1 MANLKGCGVW
11 PVSGYYTSICM
22 IIPRKLV
29 KYLSQ
34 DSYSLSQDVNYLS
47 EVQVKYMGGCDF
59 ALLYTHSIYC
69 IEPQMCSPPKP
80 FTHA

>member
-1 MANLKGCGVW
+1 M
-11 PVSGYYTSICM
+11 
-22 IIPRKLV
+22 